1 MTKVTHKEY
10 DVVIIG
16 GGPAGYMAA
25 NKAAQRRAK
34 VALVEK
40 DLIGGTCVNR
50 GCVPTKAL
58 VNLGKSLKSTTRLL
72 NIGVTNDVSKLNFQ
86 KVMDEARCVSLE
98 MRSQIEEMIQ
108 HNGVD
113 VIRGEGRL
121 SGERRVEVKT
131 DDGVF
136 EISAMSVI
144 VATGSSPSTPPI
156 PGVDLDGVYTS
167 DNVYVLKE
175 LPSRVTVIGAGAVGL
190 EWASIFHNLGS
201 EVNVI
206 EMLGDILPRES
217 GDEVKIML
225 GGMMEDSGISISTN
239 TRVSNIE
246 KTVHGLCATLS
257 TGEKVESDIIL
268 MAGGRVPNNRGLGVE
283 KYADIERGF
292 IRTDNTMRTRSPWL
306 YAVGD
311 AVGRWMLAHIA
322 MHEGLV
328 AGENVSGGETTM
340 NYTAVPRCIFTAPE
354 IVFVGIDE
362 EEANKNGVEARSV
375 LYPMRIN
382 CRALTLGENR
392 GVFKLIYGTK
402 NGVVLGAQML
412 GPEVSELSGE
422 ISLAISKKATIDD
435 LRKTIHAHPTLSEAV
450 WEASLRA
457 G

>member
-25 NKAAQRRAK
+25 NKAAQRSAK

-72 NIGVTNDVSKLNFQ
+72 NIGVTNDVSNLNFQ

-136 EISAMSVI
+136 EISAKSVI
-144 VATGSSPSTPPI
+144 VATGSSPSIPPI
-156 PGVDLDGVYTS
+156 PGVHLDGVYTS
-167 DNVYVLKE
+167 DNVYGLKD

-190 EWASIFHNLGS
+190 EWASIFHSLGS

-225 GGMMEDSGISISTN
+225 GGMMEDSGISILTN
-239 TRVSNIE
+239 TRVSSVE
-246 KTVHGLCATLS
+246 KTVHGLCVTLS
-257 TGEKVESDIIL
+257 TGDKVESDIIL
-268 MAGGRVPNNRGLGVE
+268 MAGGRVPNNRELGVE

-292 IRTDNTMRTRSPWL
+292 IRTDNAMRTRSPWL

-328 AGENVSGGETTM
+328 AGENASGGETTM

-362 EEANKNGVEARSV
+362 EEANRNGVEARSV

-392 GVFKLIYGTK
+392 GVFKLVYEVT

-422 ISLAISKKATIDD
+422 ISLAISRKATIED
-435 LRKTIHAHPTLSEAV
+435 LRKTIHAHPTLGEAV

>member
-1 MTKVTHKEY
+1 MHPSHKEY

-40 DLIGGTCVNR
+40 DLLGGTCINR

-58 VNLGKSLKSTTRLL
+58 TNIGKSLKSTTRLQK
-72 NIGVTNDVSKLNFQ
+72 IGVTNDVSNLNLH
-86 KVMDEARCVSLE
+86 KVMDEARSVSSE

-108 HNGVD
+108 RNGVD
-113 VIRGEGRL
+113 VIHGEGHL
-121 SGERRVEVKT
+121 SGERLVEVKT
-131 DDGVF
+131 KDGVV
-136 EISAMSVI
+136 EISAKSVI
-144 VATGSSPSTPPI
+144 LATGSSPSTPPI
-156 PGVDLDGVYTS
+156 PGVGLDGVYTS

-190 EWASIFHNLGS
+190 EWASIFHSLGS
-201 EVNVI
+201 EVKVI

-217 GDEVKIML
+217 GEEAKIML
-225 GGMMEDSGISISTN
+225 RGMMEDSGISILTD
-239 TRVSNIE
+239 TKVGNIE
-246 KTVHGLCATLS
+246 KTDDGLCATLS
-257 TGEKVESDIIL
+257 TGDKVESDIIL
-268 MAGGRVPNNRGLGVE
+268 MAGGRSPNNRGLGIE

-292 IRTDNTMRTRSPWL
+292 IKTDNAMRTRSPWL

-311 AVGRWMLAHIA
+311 AVGKWMLAHIA

-328 AGENVSGGETTM
+328 AGENASGGEVTM
-340 NYTAVPRCIFTAPE
+340 NYAAVPRCVFTAPE
-354 IVFVGIDE
+354 IAFVGVDE
-362 EEANKNGVEARSV
+362 EEANKNGIEACSV

-382 CRALTLGENR
+382 CRAMTLGENR
-392 GVFKLIYGTK
+392 GVFKLIYEAKSGI
-402 NGVVLGAQML
+402 VLGAQML

-422 ISLAISKKATIDD
+422 VSLAIMKKATIED
-435 LRKTIHAHPTLSEAV
+435 LRKTIHAHPTLGEAV